1 MLRAMSTP
9 RLTEASFIVLGILE
23 RVQPAT
29 PYDLKQVAQ
38 LSTTHFW
45 TMPHSQFY
53 SECERLSK
61 EGLLSEEREQ
71 AGRRRR
77 IYRVTQAGLQ
87 ALEKWRTEPGEA
99 RSEVRDI
106 GTLKLFLGADPAML
120 ARAYLPAHEA
130 TLGRFEELRNA
141 SGGIEVPRGP
151 WLALDAGLGHMR
163 ESVRFWKRLL
173 EEEEEAAAAEE
184 AAEAEAEEK
193 KKKDEDEK
201 DEASAE

>member
-9 RLTEASFIVLGILE
+9 RLTESSYIVLGMLE

-38 LSTTHFW
+38 LSTAHFW
-45 TMPHSQFY
+45 TIPHSQLY
-53 SECERLSK
+53 SECERLAK

-87 ALEKWRTEPGEA
+87 ALEKWRAEPGEA
-99 RSEVRDI
+99 RTEVRDL

-120 ARAYLPAHEA
+120 ARAYLPKYEA
-130 TLGRFEELRNA
+130 NLHRYEELRSA

-151 WLALDAGLGHMR
+151 WLALDVGIGHMR
-163 ESVRFWKRLL
+163 ETARFWRRLL
-173 EEEEEAAAAEE
+173 EAEE
-184 AAEAEAEEK
+184 GDGSEKEEG
-193 KKKDEDEK
+193 
-201 DEASAE
+201 SAG

>member
-1 MLRAMSTP
+1 MVAVMLRTVSTQ
-9 RLTEASFIVLGILE
+9 RLTESSYIVLGMLE

-45 TMPHSQFY
+45 TIPHSQLY
-53 SECERLSK
+53 SECERLAK

-87 ALEKWRTEPGEA
+87 ALEKWRAEPGA
-99 RSEVRDI
+99 AISEVRDL
-106 GTLKLFLGADPAML
+106 GFLKLFLGADPAML
-120 ARAYLPAHEA
+120 ARAYLPEHEA
-130 TLGRFEELRNA
+130 NLRRYEELRNA

-151 WLALDAGLGHMR
+151 WLALDAGIGHMR
-163 ESVRFWKRLL
+163 ETVRFWKRLL
-173 EEEEEAAAAEE
+173 EEEDEEDGDG
-184 AAEAEAEEK
+184 EK
-193 KKKDEDEK
+193 
-201 DEASAE
+201 EASAL

>member
-9 RLTEASFIVLGILE
+9 RLTEASYIVLGMLE

-45 TMPHSQFY
+45 SIPHSQFY
-53 SECERLSK
+53 SECERLTK

-77 IYRVTQAGLQ
+77 IYKVTQAGLQ

-99 RSEVRDI
+99 RSEVRDV
-106 GTLKLFLGADPAML
+106 GTLKLFLGADPAVL
-120 ARAYLPAHEA
+120 ARAYLPEHEA
-130 TLGRFEELRNA
+130 TLRRFEELRNA

-173 EEEEEAAAAEE
+173 EEEEEEE
-184 AAEAEAEEK
+184 EVEEAEE
-193 KKKDEDEK
+193 EDDDSEK
-201 DEASAE
+201 EEASVG